1 MSKVN
6 LNNCRKF
13 WGLKIEENFDNS
25 VSKLKYKF
33 KTMKYIQNIKKS
45 NRRLTNNFYFKFNN
59 NILKII
65 YQCRKTL
72 FFRYRTNQY
81 RKKGINILRQEIII
95 FKELGKIQL
104 RFRCM
109 TS

>member
-33 KTMKYIQNIKKS
+33 KTMK
-45 NRRLTNNFYFKFNN
+45 
-59 NILKII
+59 
-65 YQCRKTL
+65 
-72 FFRYRTNQY
+72 
-81 RKKGINILRQEIII
+81 
-95 FKELGKIQL
+95 
-104 RFRCM
+104 
-109 TS
+109 

>member
-33 KTMKYIQNIKKS
+33 KTMKLNIEYKK
-45 NRRLTNNFYFKFNN
+45 
-59 NILKII
+59 I
-65 YQCRKTL
+65 
-72 FFRYRTNQY
+72 
-81 RKKGINILRQEIII
+81 
-95 FKELGKIQL
+95 
-104 RFRCM
+104 
-109 TS
+109 